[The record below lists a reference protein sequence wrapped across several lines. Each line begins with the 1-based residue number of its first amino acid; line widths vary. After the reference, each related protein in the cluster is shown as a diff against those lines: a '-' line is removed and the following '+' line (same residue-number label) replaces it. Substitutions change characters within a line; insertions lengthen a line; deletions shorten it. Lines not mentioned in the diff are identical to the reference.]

1 MKSFEDVF
9 NRYCAEVESKDKD
22 TTHKPG
28 QVREKFTEIISAVG
42 IDGNMLKVNIEEGD
56 DIDAKLAAVT
66 KLTVTVSD
74 LGMMR
79 ETLYFGAPPLMLFA
93 SHTFA

>member
-1 MKSFEDVF
+1 MKSFGDVF

-42 IDGNMLKVNIEEGD
+42 IDGNMVNNIG
-56 DIDAKLAAVT
+56 
-66 KLTVTVSD
+66 
-74 LGMMR
+74 
-79 ETLYFGAPPLMLFA
+79 
-93 SHTFA
+93 H